1 MEYKEITREE
11 LDNLIDDLT
20 KFNDKEHETN

>member
-20 KFNDKEHETN
+20 KFNDKEHEN